1 MLIINLCKSI
11 IYFCELLFFQYYTRY
26 KTKLNDLVL
35 TILKFAAVI
44 IKLSRAKYK
53 CDATT
58 RLRRSAGARAVSNET
73 KNKIEDG

>member
-1 MLIINLCKSI
+1 
-11 IYFCELLFFQYYTRY
+11 
-26 KTKLNDLVL
+26 LVL